1 MYSRSFLEM
10 IKKRKIPKPQSIA
23 SLRARMGDWIYYI
36 GLLRMED
43 IAERIS
49 IAEEIHS
56 SKSLRDLLQ
65 RQLTDRSIEI
75 SKYLISQQQRF
86 FNAIVVGTYGGNP
99 KWSELAISNKKLSLE
114 LPDYLEGALGILT
127 LDGTEQLF
135 AIDGQHRVSG
145 IRQAV
150 KDDPSLLEE
159 EVCVIFVS
167 SVSQEHRY
175 KDPAGF
181 QRTRRLFSTLNRY
194 AKPVGKKEII
204 ALDEDDAIAIITRW
218 LVEENPLFQDKIS
231 LKQTK
236 SIPVSDKTSFTSIV
250 TLYDVLD
257 IYLKEKGWIYFKRF
271 RPPEE
276 RLKELY
282 KKSNDLWKILVGN
295 FRCLKEL
302 RESSSADEVPAKYRN
317 RNGGHLLFRPIGL
330 LIFVK
335 VLRQQMD
342 LGLAMDK
349 AAKKL
354 SEVPMEIS
362 EDPWAGLLW
371 DVKNRRMITA
381 GENQKAAVKLLFYSV
396 GGNLSALKSSKE
408 ALIKELSGLLNKE
421 EYQIELPR
429 YTVVKRRR
437 KL

>member
-1 MYSRSFLEM
+1 
-10 IKKRKIPKPQSIA
+10 
-23 SLRARMGDWIYYI
+23 MGDWVYYI

-49 IAEEIHS
+49 VAEEIHS

-65 RQLTDRSIEI
+65 RQLTDRSSEI
-75 SKYLISQQQRF
+75 SKYLLSQQQRF

-99 KWSELAISNKKLSLE
+99 KWGELVISDKKLALE
-114 LPDYLEGALGILT
+114 LPDYIEGMLGILT
-127 LDGTEQLF
+127 LDGTEKLF

-150 KDDPSLLEE
+150 KDDPSLSEE

-167 SVSQEHRY
+167 SVSQEHRSR
-175 KDPAGF
+175 DLEGF

-236 SIPVSDKTSFTSIV
+236 SIPVSDNVSFTSIV

-257 IYLKEKGWIYFKRF
+257 IYLQEKGWKFFKRF
-271 RPPEE
+271 RPPEDK
-276 RLKELY
+276 LKELY
-282 KKSNDLWKILVGN
+282 QKSNDLWEILVDN
-295 FRCLKEL
+295 FKCLKEL
-302 RESSSADEVPAKYRN
+302 QGSSPADEVAGKYRN
-317 RNGGHLLFRPIGL
+317 RNGGNLLFRPIGL

-335 VLRQQMD
+335 VLRHQINS
-342 LGLAMDK
+342 GLALNK
-349 AAKKL
+349 AVKVL
-354 SEVPMEIS
+354 SKVPMEIS
-362 EDPWAGLLW
+362 ENPWLGLLW
-371 DVKNRRMITA
+371 DAKNRRMITA

-396 GGNLSALKSSKE
+396 GGKLSILKSSKE
-408 ALIKELSGLLNKE
+408 DLINEIAGLLNKE
-421 EYQIELPR
+421 KDEIELPR
-429 YTVVKRRR
+429 YVPITTPVRRRR

>member
-1 MYSRSFLEM
+1 MA
-10 IKKRKIPKPQSIA
+10 KRKTPKPLSIA
-23 SLRARMGDWIYYI
+23 SLRACMGDWIYYI

-65 RQLTDRSIEI
+65 RQLTDRSADI
-75 SKYLISQQQRF
+75 SKYLLSQQQRF

-99 KWSELAISNKKLSLE
+99 KWGELSISDNELTLE
-114 LPDYLEGALGILT
+114 LPDYMEGSLGILT
-127 LDGTEQLF
+127 LEGTAKLF

-167 SVSQEHRY
+167 SVSQEHRSE
-175 KDPAGF
+175 DPEGF

-218 LVEENPLFQDKIS
+218 SVEENLLFQDKIS
-231 LKQTK
+231 LKLTK
-236 SIPVSDKTSFTSIV
+236 SIPSSDKVSFTSIV

-257 IYLKEKGWIYFKRF
+257 IYLKEGGWKYFKRF
-271 RPPEE
+271 RPSEE
-276 RLKELY
+276 KLNELY
-282 KKSNDLWKILVGN
+282 TKSNDLWKILAGN
-295 FRCLKEL
+295 FGCIKEL
-302 RESSSADEVPAKYRN
+302 QEMAASDKVAGKYRH
-317 RNGGHLLFRPIGL
+317 RDGGHLLFRPIGL
-330 LIFVK
+330 LIFTR
-335 VLRQQMD
+335 VLRKLLD
-342 LGLAMDK
+342 SGSELS
-349 AAKKL
+349 AAIKKL
-354 SEVPMEIS
+354 SKVPMEIS
-362 EDPWAGLLW
+362 EKPWAGLLR

-381 GENQKAAVKLLFYSV
+381 PENQKAAEKLLFYSV
-396 GGNLSALKSSKE
+396 GGKLAELRSSKE
-408 ALIKELSGLLNKE
+408 ELIKELSGLLNKDE
-421 EYQIELPR
+421 DEIELPR
-429 YTVVKRRR
+429 YTLVRKRR
-437 KL
+437 KLK

>member
-1 MYSRSFLEM
+1 MD
-10 IKKRKIPKPQSIA
+10 KRKPHEPISIP
-23 SLRARMGDWIYYI
+23 SLRARMGDWVYYI

-65 RQLTDRSIEI
+65 RQLTDRSAEI
-75 SKYLISQQQRF
+75 SKYLLSQQQRF

-99 KWSELAISNKKLSLE
+99 KWGELTISDKELIME
-114 LPDYLEGALGILT
+114 LPDYLEGTLGILT
-127 LDGTEQLF
+127 LEGTEKLF

-150 KDDPSLLEE
+150 EDDPLLLEE

-167 SVSQEHRY
+167 SVSQEYRS
-175 KDPAGF
+175 KDPEGF
-181 QRTRRLFSTLNRY
+181 RRTRRLFSTLNRY

-236 SIPVSDKTSFTSIV
+236 NIPVSDKTSFTSIV
-250 TLYDVLD
+250 ALYDVLD
-257 IYLKEKGWIYFKRF
+257 IYLKEKGWKYFKRF
-271 RPPEE
+271 RPPED

-282 KKSNDLWKILVGN
+282 KKSSDLWKTLVGN

-302 RESSSADEVPAKYRN
+302 QESSPADELAGKYRN

-330 LIFVK
+330 LILVK
-335 VLRQQMD
+335 VLRQQID
-342 LGLAMDK
+342 SGLALDK

-354 SEVPMEIS
+354 SKVPMEIS
-362 EDPWAGLLW
+362 ENPWAGLLW

-381 GENQKAAVKLLFYSV
+381 GENQKAAVRLLFYSV
-396 GGNLSALKSSKE
+396 GGKLSALKSSKE
-408 ALIKELSGLLNKE
+408 ELIKELSGLLNKE
-421 EYQIELPR
+421 EDEIELPR
-429 YTVVKRRR
+429 HTVVRRR
-437 KL
+437 KKLK

>member
-1 MYSRSFLEM
+1 M

-218 LVEENPLFQDKIS
+218 SVEENSLFQDKIS

-236 SIPVSDKTSFTSIV
+236 SIPVTDKVSFTSIV

-257 IYLKEKGWIYFKRF
+257 IYLKEKGWKNFKRF
-271 RPPEE
+271 RPSEE
-276 RLKELY
+276 RLKGLYARSNKLWEILAGSFECINEL
-282 KKSNDLWKILVGN
+282 KVSTASDKVAG
-295 FRCLKEL
+295 
-302 RESSSADEVPAKYRN
+302 KYRH
-317 RNGGHLLFRPIGL
+317 RDGGHLLFRPIGL
-330 LIFVK
+330 LIFMR
-335 VLRQQMD
+335 VLRKLID
-342 LGLAMDK
+342 SGSELS
-349 AAKKL
+349 AAIKK
-354 SEVPMEIS
+354 SSKVPMEIS
-362 EDPWAGLLW
+362 KNPWAGLLW
-371 DVKNRRMITA
+371 DVTNQRMITA

-396 GGNLSALKSSKE
+396 GGKLSVLKSSKE
-408 ALIKELSGLLNKE
+408 ELIKELSGLLNKE
-421 EYQIELPR
+421 ENEIELPR
-429 YTVVKRRR
+429 YALVRTPVKRRR

>member
-1 MYSRSFLEM
+1 MAERESL
-10 IKKRKIPKPQSIA
+10 KPLSIA
-23 SLRARMGDWIYYI
+23 SLRARMGDWVYYI

-49 IAEEIHS
+49 IVEEIHS

-65 RQLTDRSIEI
+65 RQLTDRSADI
-75 SKYLISQQQRF
+75 SKYLLSQQQRF

-99 KWSELAISNKKLSLE
+99 KWGELAISDKDLIME
-114 LPDYLEGALGILT
+114 LPDYLEGTLGILT
-127 LDGTEQLF
+127 LEGTEKLF

-150 KDDPSLLEE
+150 ENDPSLLEE

-167 SVSQEHRY
+167 SVSQEYRS
-175 KDPAGF
+175 KDPEGF

-236 SIPVSDKTSFTSIV
+236 SLSVADNVSFTSIL

-257 IYLKEKGWIYFKRF
+257 IYLQEKGWKYFKRF

-276 RLKELY
+276 KLNQLY
-282 KKSNDLWKILVGN
+282 KNSNDLWEILVKN
-295 FRCLKEL
+295 FKCLKEL
-302 RESSSADEVPAKYRN
+302 QKSSSADKIAGKYRD

-330 LIFVK
+330 LILVK
-335 VLRQQMD
+335 VLIHQID
-342 LGLAMDK
+342 SGLALAD
-349 AAKKL
+349 AVKKL
-354 SEVPMEIS
+354 SKVPMQIS

-381 GENQKAAVKLLFYSV
+381 GENQKAAIKLLFYSV
-396 GGNLSALKSSKE
+396 GGKLSEIKSSKE

-421 EYQIELPR
+421 EDEIELPR
-429 YTVVKRRR
+429 YALIRRRR